1 MENRIRLT
9 ASSFS
14 PRLVVLLKAQ
24 AVPRR
29 LHRPV
34 LAHRFSWLRKHTRV
48 RREIGHEVKE

>member
-29 LHRPV
+29 LHLPV
-34 LAHRFSWLRKHTRV
+34 LAHRFSWLRKHTLV

>member
-1 MENRIRLT
+1 MENRIRLI

-34 LAHRFSWLRKHTRV
+34 LAHRFSWLRKHTLV